1 MDLMQILM
9 QQLSGDGVKQI
20 SQQIGADEGT
30 TNQAIGTALPVLISA
45 LAKNSSQ
52 QSGAENLHR
61 ALQNDHD
68 GSILDDVSGYLSGSN
83 AGSSGAAIL
92 GHVLGNRQNNVT
104 NALSQQTGLDKGS
117 IFSLLT
123 TLAPMLMGALGK
135 TQAQGGFDPGSLS
148 GYLNGQ
154 NQQMQANSPDMMG
167 MVTSLLDQNKDGSI
181 IDDLGNIASKLF
193 KNQ

>member
-68 GSILDDVSGYLSGSN
+68 GSILDDLSGYLGGGN
-83 AGSSGAAIL
+83 ASASGAAIL
-92 GHVLGNRQNNVT
+92 GHVLGSRQDNVT

-117 IFSLLT
+117 IFKLLI

-154 NQQMQANSPDMMG
+154 KQQMQASSPDMMG
-167 MVTSLLDQNKDGSI
+167 MLTSLLDQDKDGSI
-181 IDDLGNIASKLF
+181 IDDLGNIASKIF

>member
-20 SQQIGADEGT
+20 SQKIGADEGT

-52 QSGAENLHR
+52 QGGAENLHR

-68 GSILDDVSGYLSGSN
+68 GSILDDVSGYLTGSN
-83 AGSSGAAIL
+83 AGSGGEAIL
-92 GHVLGNRQNNVT
+92 GHVLGSRQNNVT

-117 IFSLLT
+117 IFQLLT
-123 TLAPMLMGALGK
+123 TLAPMVMGALGK

-154 NQQMQANSPDMMG
+154 KQQMQANSADIMG
-167 MVTSLLDQNKDGSI
+167 TLTSLLDQDKDGSI

>member
-1 MDLMQILM
+1 MDLMQIVM

-20 SQQIGADEGT
+20 GQQIGADEGT
-30 TNQAIGTALPVLISA
+30 TNQAIGTALPVLIAA
-45 LAKNSSQ
+45 LANNSSQ
-52 QSGAENLHR
+52 QNGAENLHR

-68 GSILDDVSGYLSGSN
+68 GSILDNLSGYLGGGN
-83 AGSSGAAIL
+83 ATANGAAIL
-92 GHVLGNRQNNVT
+92 GHVLGNRQDNVT

-117 IFSLLT
+117 IFQLLI

-135 TQAQGGFDPGSLS
+135 TQAQGGFDAGSLS

-154 NQQMQANSPDMMG
+154 KQQAQASSPDMMG
-167 MVTSLLDQNKDGSI
+167 MLSSLLDQNKDGSI

>member
-20 SQQIGADEGT
+20 SQKIGADEST

-52 QSGAENLHR
+52 QSGAEDLHR
-61 ALQNDHD
+61 ALQDHD
-68 GSILDDVSGYLSGSN
+68 GGILDNLSGYLNEGS

-92 GHVLGNRQNNVT
+92 GHVLGNRQDNVT

-117 IFSLLT
+117 IFQLLA

-154 NQQMQANSPDMMG
+154 KQQVQQTSPDIMG
-167 MVTSLLDQNKDGSI
+167 TLTSLLDSDKDGSI
-181 IDDLGNIASKLF
+181 IDDLGNIAGKIF

>member
-1 MDLMQILM
+1 MDLVQILM

-52 QSGAENLHR
+52 QGGAENLHR
-61 ALQNDHD
+61 ALQNHD
-68 GSILDDVSGYLSGSN
+68 GSILDDVSGYLNGSN

-92 GHVLGNRQNNVT
+92 DHVLGSRQNNVT

-117 IFSLLT
+117 ILQLLS

-135 TQAQGGFDPGSLS
+135 TQAQGGFDPSSLS

-154 NQQMQANSPDMMG
+154 NQQMHANSPDMMG

-181 IDDLGNIASKLF
+181 LDDLGNIASKLF

>member
-20 SQQIGADEGT
+20 SQKIGADEGT

-52 QSGAENLHR
+52 QGGAENLHR

-68 GSILDDVSGYLSGSN
+68 GSILDDLSGYLSGSN
-83 AGSSGAAIL
+83 TASGGEAIL

-117 IFSLLT
+117 IFQLLA
-123 TLAPMLMGALGK
+123 TLAPMVMGALGK

-154 NQQMQANSPDMMG
+154 KQQVQASSPDMMG
-167 MVTSLLDQNKDGSI
+167 MLTSLLDQDKDGSI
-181 IDDLGNIASKLF
+181 IDDLGNIAGKLF

>member
-9 QQLSGDGVKQI
+9 QQLSGDGIKQI
-20 SQQIGADEGT
+20 SQNIGADEGT
-30 TNQAIGTALPVLISA
+30 TNNAIGTALPVLISA
-45 LAKNSSQ
+45 LAKNTSQ
-52 QSGAENLHR
+52 QGGAENLHR

-83 AGSSGAAIL
+83 ASPNGEAIL
-92 GHVLGNRQNNVT
+92 SHVLGNRQDHVT

-117 IFSLLT
+117 IFQLLT
-123 TLAPMLMGALGK
+123 TLAPMVMGALGK
-135 TQAQGGFDPGSLS
+135 TQAQGGFDPGALS

-154 NQQMQANSPDMMG
+154 KREMQASSPDLMG
-167 MVTSLLDQNKDGSI
+167 MLTSLLDQDKDGSI

>member
-1 MDLMQILM
+1 MDLMEILT
-9 QQLSGDGVKQI
+9 QQLSGDSVKQI

-45 LAKNSSQ
+45 LAKNSSD
-52 QSGAENLHR
+52 QSGAEALHH

-68 GSILDDVSGYLSGSN
+68 GSILDDVSGYLNSGDT
-83 AGSSGAAIL
+83 SSGAGIL
-92 GHVLGNRQNNVT
+92 KNVLGNRQNNIT
-104 NALSQQTGLDKGS
+104 NALSQQTGLNTGS
-117 IFSLLT
+117 IVQLLT

-154 NQQMQANSPDMMG
+154 HQQLQSSSPDMMG
-167 MVTSLLDQNKDGSI
+167 MVTSLLDSNKDGSI
-181 IDDLGNIASKLF
+181 LDDLGNIAGKLF

>member
-20 SQQIGADEGT
+20 SQKIGANEGT

-52 QSGAENLHR
+52 QGGAENLHR

-68 GSILDDVSGYLSGSN
+68 GSILDDVSGYLTGSN
-83 AGSSGAAIL
+83 AGSGGEAIL
-92 GHVLGNRQNNVT
+92 GHVLGSRQNNVT
-104 NALSQQTGLDKGS
+104 NASSQQTGLDKGS
-117 IFSLLT
+117 IFQLLT
-123 TLAPMLMGALGK
+123 TLAPMVMGALGK
-135 TQAQGGFDPGSLS
+135 TQAQGGFDPSSLS
-148 GYLNGQ
+148 GYLDGQ
-154 NQQMQANSPDMMG
+154 KQQMQANSPGIMG
-167 MVTSLLDQNKDGSI
+167 TLTSLLDQDKDGSI